1 MENLFAKDFVARD
14 KVDVAEKDYKAAQAQ
29 ADQVREMIRFNTTQ
43 LSYADI
49 HAPIDGVIASVAT
62 QQGETV
68 SATAQNVPTFV
79 SIVDLNRLEVYA
91 YVDETDIGKIRPGLE
106 ASFSVDSFPETEFKG
121 TVSAIYPKA
130 TIQDNVV
137 YYITVISIEN
147 PEGKL
152 KPDMTVNATLYL
164 NKRSAVLAV
173 PNRAIGREG
182 GRKVVHVLENG
193 KAVAKTIKTGW
204 KDGQYTEVV
213 EGVREGDPV
222 ITDTGEIGKK

>member
-1 MENLFAKDFVARD
+1 M
-14 KVDVAEKDYKAAQAQ
+14 
-29 ADQVREMIRFNTTQ
+29 
-43 LSYADI
+43 
-49 HAPIDGVIASVAT
+49 IASVAT

-164 NKRSAVLAV
+164 NKRSAVLTV
-173 PNRAIGREG
+173 PNQAIGREG
-182 GRKVVHVLENG
+182 GRKVVRVMENG
-193 KAVAKTIKTGW
+193 KGVARTIKTGW

-213 EGVREGDPV
+213 EGVREGELV
-222 ITDTGEIGKK
+222 ITGTGEQEAGKK